1 MQQEFIFKCDPS
13 KQVGKGQNGNTEDRR
28 GITNIIKLATTISN
42 QLFDPTEHSE
52 KPYEKSQNPPEES
65 RIKGEAFILGLL
77 LPIH

>member
-28 GITNIIKLATTISN
+28 GITNIIKLATAISN